1 MHPAFVILV
10 NRKIKHPCVT
20 KYNVKNNINIYISI
34 CILIKNRYLRT
45 EVSTKYNYLEYMSS
59 NIDQGTQSQHK
70 ICIYLVIQGALYNTL
85 LPIEVIAQN
94 ALHYWIVCL
103 YSRK

>member
-10 NRKIKHPCVT
+10 NRKIIHSCVT
-20 KYNVKNNINIYISI
+20 KYRVKTSINICIYAYIHTYI
-34 CILIKNRYLRT
+34 YI
-45 EVSTKYNYLEYMSS
+45 YNSGYMSS
-59 NIDQGTQSQHK
+59 NIDQGSQSQHK
-70 ICIYLVIQGALYNTL
+70 ICLYLVIQGALYKTL

-103 YSRK
+103 DS

>member
-20 KYNVKNNINIYISI
+20 KYHVRYNVNKYIYIFYSKGA
-34 CILIKNRYLRT
+34 LIVGIKHNN
-45 EVSTKYNYLEYMSS
+45 SAYMSS
-59 NIDQGTQSQHK
+59 NIDQGSQSQHK
-70 ICIYLVIQGALYNTL
+70 ICLYLVIQGALYKTL

-103 YSRK
+103 DS